1 MTPLRVLFVSSEVVP
16 FVKVGGLADVAGSL
30 PQALAARG
38 IDIRVIM
45 PLYRPVKTQYKDKL
59 KFVRWSQVKL
69 GWRSMYSGLLT
80 LHQNGITYYFIDN
93 DYYFGSDQIYQDYS
107 FDVERFCFFQ
117 RAVLEAC
124 GQPMDFEPDIIHC
137 NDWETGLIPC
147 LLQAHYQSNGY
158 HCQTKTLY
166 TIHNLKFQG
175 VFGSD
180 RIADLCDLSSDY
192 LNDFGVLKDGA
203 ANFMKA
209 GIVYSQHVNTVS
221 PTYASEIM
229 NDFYG
234 EGLDAILRGF
244 SYKVSG
250 ILNGLDT
257 RSYDPAS
264 DPAIPSHYD
273 SSNVVAGKAAC
284 KASLQQELGLPSAA
298 DKPLFALISR
308 LTEQKGL
315 DLLLFILDELL
326 DDDIQLV
333 VLGNGESRYE
343 DALKAVAAR
352 RPDRMAVQIRFDEKL
367 ARRIYAGADFFL
379 MPSVFE
385 PCGLSQMIAMRYGAL
400 PIVRETGGLK
410 DTVHPYNQYTGTGN
424 GFSFANINAH
434 ELLFTSKYAVDVYRR
449 HDEAWTALVK
459 SALSSDFSWDQ
470 SAAQYLALYQGLT
483 GVSRTEANP
492 GAPAPDLQ
500 VKPELRPANS
510 SAVSKAGAAR
520 KTTKTSARRSGKAG
534 HKTKSA
540 GSKAATRRKTTQ
552 EAAPSKRKASS
563 GRAQTE
569 SNKSDKE

>member
-1 MTPLRVLFVSSEVVP
+1 MTPLKVLFVSSEVVP

-30 PQALAARG
+30 PQALSARG
-38 IDIRVIM
+38 VDIRVIM

-59 KFVRWSQVKL
+59 KFIRWSQVKL

-80 LHQNGITYYFIDN
+80 LQQNGITYYFIDN

-124 GQPMDFEPDIIHC
+124 GQPMTFEPDIIHC

-158 HCQTKTLY
+158 HRQTKTLY

-180 RIADLCDLSSDY
+180 RIADLCDLSADY
-192 LNDFGVLKDGA
+192 LNEFGVLKDGA

-221 PTYASEIM
+221 PSYASEIM

-234 EGLDAILRGF
+234 EGLDAVLRGF
-244 SYKVSG
+244 SYKLSG

-257 RSYDPAS
+257 RTYDPAT
-264 DPAIPSHYD
+264 DPAIPIHYD
-273 SSNVVAGKAAC
+273 SSNVIAGKACC
-284 KASLQQELGLPSAA
+284 KASLQQELGLPQAA

-343 DALKAVAAR
+343 DALRAVAAR
-352 RPDRMAVQIRFDEKL
+352 RPEHMAVQIRFDEKL
-367 ARRIYAGADFFL
+367 ARRIYAGSDFFL

-385 PCGLSQMIAMRYGAL
+385 PCGLSQMIAMRYGSL

-410 DTVHPYNQYTGTGN
+410 DTVDPYNQYTGTGN

-459 SALSSDFSWDQ
+459 CALNSDFSWKQ
-470 SAAQYLALYQGLT
+470 SAEQYLKLYQGLT
-483 GVSRTEANP
+483 GIQVTDASPDPSASGEPETPEP
-492 GAPAPDLQ
+492 SPAPNHADQ
-500 VKPELRPANS
+500 T
-510 SAVSKAGAAR
+510 AGASQGPA
-520 KTTKTSARRSGKAG
+520 KLATSRSGKAG
-534 HKTKSA
+534 HKTKAA
-540 GSKAATRRKTTQ
+540 GRKTAAKQPITT
-552 EAAPSKRKASS
+552 EASPSGRKART
-563 GRAQTE
+563 GRSQTK
-569 SNKSDKE
+569 SNKSGKD